1 LDHPAAVA
9 PTELDSRGVLPTGP
23 PSESASEPAAGSGD
37 LVARVLRW
45 LPAALFGSML
55 FFVVATVAAPLDNMD
70 TYFHLRFGHEFLH
83 GHWSLWHP
91 GSVSTFGT
99 APWTPTQWLPE
110 MVMAQVEDWFGLAG
124 VAWLSG
130 LQQLGLICALY
141 LTCRRWADARIVVI
155 LLVPTVMAASLGLSM
170 RPQVLSYILV
180 TVTVGAW
187 LRTLEDGA
195 PRWWLIPL
203 TWLWGML
210 HGMWPLGIAI
220 GLIGVAGLVVDRRTG
235 HRAVLRAA
243 AVPAGSA
250 VAAAL
255 TPLGPALY
263 GSVFGV
269 GNRAHFFTEWAAPDF
284 TAVAACAV
292 LGVML
297 AVCAVLLIRAPE
309 RAWSEILFFVVAA
322 AFGLWSY
329 RTVPI
334 SAIILMALTARAAQ
348 DLLPQAVV
356 KLRRRETLG
365 VVGASLAALAV
376 LAVLVPHTSARPPAQ
391 PAWVDPALSA
401 LPNGT
406 KVVAEW
412 SYDGY
417 LMWKYPQLDLLMN
430 GYGDIFTIPE
440 LQRQADIMTLAPGW
454 DRELRATHC
463 QVAVLKPNYR
473 LAYEL
478 EHLEGWRVVHHS
490 ADLEMLVAPPGW
502 AGSAG

>member
-1 LDHPAAVA
+1 VA
-9 PTELDSRGVLPTGP
+9 G
-23 PSESASEPAAGSGD
+23 
-37 LVARVLRW
+37 VLRW

-55 FFVVATVAAPLDNMD
+55 FFVVRTVAVPLNNMD

-91 GSVSTFGT
+91 GSVSSFGT

-130 LQQLGLICALY
+130 LQQIGLICALY
-141 LTCRRWADARIVVI
+141 FVCRRWADARIVVI
-155 LLVPTVMAASLGLSM
+155 LLIPTITAASLGLSM

-180 TVTVGAW
+180 AVTVGAW

-195 PRWWLIPL
+195 PRWWLVPL

-210 HGMWPLGIAI
+210 HGMWPLGIAL
-220 GLIGVAGLVVDRRTG
+220 GVVGVAGLVVDGRTDRRG
-235 HRAVLRAA
+235 VARAA
-243 AVPAGSA
+243 LVPLASA
-250 VAAAL
+250 VAATF

-269 GNRAHFFTEWAAPDF
+269 GNRAQFFTEWGAPDF

-292 LGVML
+292 LAGML
-297 AVCAVLLIRAPE
+297 AICAVLLIRAPD
-309 RAWSEILFFVVAA
+309 RAWSDILFFLVAG

-329 RTVPI
+329 RTVPV
-334 SAIILMALTARAAQ
+334 SAIILMPLMARATQ
-348 DLLPQAVV
+348 SLLPEAVV
-356 KLRRRETLG
+356 RLRRREGLS
-365 VVGASLAALAV
+365 VVGAGIAALAV
-376 LAVLVPHTSARPPAQ
+376 LALLVPHTSARPPEQ

-401 LPNGT
+401 LPSGT

-417 LMWKYPQLDLLMN
+417 LMWKYPQLDLLMH
-430 GYGDIFTIPE
+430 GYGDTFTIPE
-440 LQRQADIMTLAPGW
+440 LQRQTDIMTLEPGW

-463 QVAVLKPNYR
+463 DVAVLKPEFR

-502 AGSAG
+502 DTAAG